1 MVHPPPCYPSDAP
14 CVVLS
19 FTLRFAPALG
29 LSFTLHFALA
39 EGLVDL
45 TSLRCWGSQG
55 DGSHCGRGRKG
66 VPDTPYGGGPAEGRL
81 DTSSVCSSHS
91 DTSEKVQA
99 ASQRRGGPRLAVL
112 VLAPMRCLK
121 PVPRALQQDGLP
133 FASAFPLLFRLLVPY
148 TPALWGFYCQL
159 PGAQATGCIPCW
171 RTSHPAADLEQSRKL
186 KLPGVGRPG
195 PSALSLLPF
204 ILRAHGICIFSK
216 K

>member
-121 PVPRALQQDGLP
+121 PSPSGFAAGRSPLCIRISSPFQTAGALHPCPLGL
-133 FASAFPLLFRLLVPY
+133 LLP
-148 TPALWGFYCQL
+148 TAWGS
-159 PGAQATGCIPCW
+159 G
-171 RTSHPAADLEQSRKL
+171 H
-186 KLPGVGRPG
+186 GVH
-195 PSALSLLPF
+195 SLLED
-204 ILRAHGICIFSK
+204 
-216 K
+216 